1 MKQLN
6 TIPIENFLDKARIA
20 SKSGAKVITL
30 EANEAADL
38 ANCLAV
44 VMTRLAGDLDSLIQ
58 NAVQAPQDIQV
69 GMDGGTF

>member
-20 SKSGAKVITL
+20 TKSGAKIITL
-30 EANEAADL
+30 DVNEAADL

-44 VMTRLAGDLDSLIQ
+44 VMTRLAGDLDNIIQ
-58 NAVQAPQDIQV
+58 TASQQTPDIDV
-69 GMDGGTF
+69 KMDGGGF